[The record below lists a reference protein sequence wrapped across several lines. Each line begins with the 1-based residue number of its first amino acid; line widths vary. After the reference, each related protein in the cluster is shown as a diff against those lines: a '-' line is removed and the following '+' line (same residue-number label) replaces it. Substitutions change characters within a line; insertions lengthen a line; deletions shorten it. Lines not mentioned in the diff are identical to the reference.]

1 MLQCGKQL
9 LKRSLRRVVWALR
22 VQTMYIKNKHVKQIY
37 RLLFLLACEAGL
49 ILEFVGVSTL
59 GGAKMLL
66 CYYTVLSNIVCF
78 LYFAFLVIAQPAR
91 ENALTRGA
99 VTMCIT
105 VTGLVYH
112 FLLTGVMEASVDNV
126 STLLLTGNTLVHYV
140 VPIGVVL
147 DYFLFFPKGNYK
159 PLYPLAWLVLPYAYF
174 IFILIRA
181 EVSSATFSGYGGQSR
196 FPYPFLD
203 VDAYGWSRVLLMV
216 FAITVVFTALGYLA
230 FVLDRLLGRTRKHAR

>member
-1 MLQCGKQL
+1 MRCG
-9 LKRSLRRVVWALR
+9 APR
-22 VQTMYIKNKHVKQIY
+22 VQSMYIKNKHIKQIY
-37 RLLFLLACEAGL
+37 RLLFLLVCEAGL
-49 ILEFVGVSTL
+49 ILEFVGVGSL

-66 CYYTVLSNIVCF
+66 CYYTVLSNLVCF
-78 LYFAFLVIAQPAR
+78 LYFAFLVIVQPAR
-91 ENALTRGA
+91 ENALIKGA

-112 FLLTGVMEASVDNV
+112 FMLTGVMEASVGAV
-126 STLLLTGNTLVHYV
+126 SQTLLIGNTLVHYV

-159 PLYPLAWLVLPYAYF
+159 PLHPLAWLALPFAYF
-174 IFILIRA
+174 VFILIRA
-181 EVSSATFSGYGGQSR
+181 EVSTATFTGYGGQSR

-216 FAITVVFTALGYLA
+216 FAITVVFTALGYLS
-230 FVLDRLLGRTRKHAR
+230 FVLDRLLGRTRKGAR